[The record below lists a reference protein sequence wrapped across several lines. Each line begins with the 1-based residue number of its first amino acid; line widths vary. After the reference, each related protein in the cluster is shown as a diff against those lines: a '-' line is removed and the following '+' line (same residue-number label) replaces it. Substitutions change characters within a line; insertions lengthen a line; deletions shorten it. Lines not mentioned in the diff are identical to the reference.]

1 MSKLDEIFSKNTIA
15 ATSEPVGLKDGMIKM
30 ISFNKVIIDINK
42 TKQDIKDLMLEL
54 IGDEDLLTYGGM
66 GGDVPC
72 VRLDELRQKA
82 EEL

>member
-54 IGDEDLLTYGGM
+54 IGSTDTTFASAREYADTLSKKVG
-66 GGDVPC
+66 
-72 VRLDELRQKA
+72 EL
-82 EEL
+82 